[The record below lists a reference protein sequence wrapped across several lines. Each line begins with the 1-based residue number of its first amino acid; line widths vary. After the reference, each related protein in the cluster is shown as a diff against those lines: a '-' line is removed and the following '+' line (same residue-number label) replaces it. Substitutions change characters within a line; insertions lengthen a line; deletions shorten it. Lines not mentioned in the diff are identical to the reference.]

1 MHPVLFKIGVLTAN
15 SYGFLIAAGFLCAL
29 IVAAYRAR
37 KAGLDKDKLYSLG
50 LLCLLG
56 GMAGA
61 KLLFIITEFKS
72 IYADPTILLDVSNG
86 FVVFGGII
94 GGALTGYIYCRAKK
108 IDFLEYFDL
117 AVPSV
122 ALAQGFGRIGCF
134 LAGCCYG
141 RETESF
147 IGITFK
153 ESLYA
158 PNGVSLL
165 PTQLFSSA
173 GDFLIALTLILYSR
187 KKREKGKIVLLYLT
201 LYSVGRFIVEF
212 FRNDPRGSVGAL
224 STSQFVSVCMLVIA
238 AVFYILMRYRT
249 KRLGTNME
257 Q

>member
-1 MHPVLFKIGVLTAN
+1 MAV
-15 SYGFLIAAGFLCAL
+15 
-29 IVAAYRAR
+29 YRAK
-37 KAGLDKDKLYSLG
+37 KAGLDKDKIYSLC

-61 KLLFIITEFKS
+61 KLLFIITEFQN
-72 IYADPTILLDVSNG
+72 IYKDLSILLDVSNG

-94 GGALTGYIYCRAKK
+94 GGALTGYIYCRVKK

-141 RETESF
+141 RETDSF
-147 IGITFK
+147 IGITFN

-173 GDFLIALTLILYSR
+173 GDFLLALILILYSR
-187 KKREKGKIVLLYLT
+187 KKREKGKIVLLYLIM
-201 LYSVGRFIVEF
+201 YSVGRFIIEF
-212 FRNDPRGSVGAL
+212 FRNDPRGSVGTL
-224 STSQFVSVCMLVIA
+224 STSQFVSVCTLVIVV
-238 AVFYILMRYRT
+238 VFYILMRYRI
-249 KRLGTNME
+249 KRLRTNME
-257 Q
+257 RQ